1 MEIKV
6 SILSLAHTIKYD
18 NKKRLTRKQALLDEN
33 LVGSLKEI
41 LEGTAPH
48 RGLILIPHGIPED
61 PVLFKDKCLPVAFTI
76 GLMITKT
83 AYEGEAEVKKLI
95 QELKTWHVL
104 TPPKS

>member
-6 SILSLAHTIKYD
+6 SVLSLAHTIEYD
-18 NKKRLTRKQALLDEN
+18 NKKRLARKRALPDDY

-41 LEGTAPH
+41 HEGAAPY
-48 RGLILIPHGIPED
+48 RGLILIPHGTPEE

-95 QELKTWHVL
+95 QELKSLARPHAS
-104 TPPKS
+104 KS